1 MDIVTLDF
9 ETYYDQE
16 YSLRK
21 VTMEEYIRDSRFE
34 VIGVGIKLNDGDTE
48 WASGTHEQLRG
59 YLQGYC
65 AWDKVA
71 VLAHNTMFDAA
82 ILRWIFN
89 VNPRLQLD
97 TLSMARAARGTNESL
112 SLSALANVY
121 GLGAKGTEVLDAKG
135 LHRDDFSKDALSKYG
150 DYCINDVE
158 LTYALFQKLRPSVP
172 NKELRLID
180 ITLSMF
186 TEPVLQV
193 DLDMLET
200 HLSKMSNLKAE
211 ALASAGVSKDD
222 LMSNPKFAIL
232 LEKLGVSPPT
242 KISPRTGKETFAF
255 AKSDEGFKALLE
267 HENPLVQT
275 LVATR
280 LGIKSTLEETRT
292 KRFIDIAKRG
302 DYAENYG
309 GLPIPLQYYASHT
322 GRWGGTDK
330 INIQNLPSRG
340 EHAKALKKSMCA
352 PNGHVLIDCD
362 SSQIEARVLAWLAG
376 QDDLVKSF
384 AHREDVYVKMASIIY
399 GIPEDQVTKEQ
410 RFVGK
415 TTILGCGYGMGAERF
430 RDQLQSF
437 GVSMDIG
444 EAKRIIG
451 IYRKTNDRIYDLWG
465 DCNAMLKG
473 MVNGSQHRG
482 FRAESLSVNK
492 FITPVRLPSLSLVGH
507 SIPRVE
513 ALALP
518 SGLYLRY
525 PELKTEN
532 SFGSGDITY
541 KKKRVNT
548 KIYGGKVVENVCQA
562 LARCII
568 GEQMAQIAKRYKVVL
583 TVHDSIVVC
592 VKEDELVEAK
602 RYVETCMRQPPDW
615 CPDLPLDCEAFHAY
629 SYGDCDG

>member
-292 KRFIDIAKRG
+292 KRFIDIA
-302 DYAENYG
+302 
-309 GLPIPLQYYASHT
+309 
-322 GRWGGTDK
+322 
-330 INIQNLPSRG
+330 
-340 EHAKALKKSMCA
+340 
-352 PNGHVLIDCD
+352 
-362 SSQIEARVLAWLAG
+362 
-376 QDDLVKSF
+376 
-384 AHREDVYVKMASIIY
+384 
-399 GIPEDQVTKEQ
+399 
-410 RFVGK
+410 
-415 TTILGCGYGMGAERF
+415 
-430 RDQLQSF
+430 
-437 GVSMDIG
+437 
-444 EAKRIIG
+444 
-451 IYRKTNDRIYDLWG
+451 
-465 DCNAMLKG
+465 
-473 MVNGSQHRG
+473 
-482 FRAESLSVNK
+482 
-492 FITPVRLPSLSLVGH
+492 LSLIH
-507 SIPRVE
+507 I
-513 ALALP
+513 
-518 SGLYLRY
+518 
-525 PELKTEN
+525 
-532 SFGSGDITY
+532 
-541 KKKRVNT
+541 
-548 KIYGGKVVENVCQA
+548 
-562 LARCII
+562 
-568 GEQMAQIAKRYKVVL
+568 
-583 TVHDSIVVC
+583 
-592 VKEDELVEAK
+592 
-602 RYVETCMRQPPDW
+602 
-615 CPDLPLDCEAFHAY
+615 
-629 SYGDCDG
+629 